1 MISINLIRPSFPLIP
16 VGRTLFNSDERGKYV
31 NDPKKPSRLFF
42 VANPSLTEYLLH
54 DAAAFTRVP
63 ASDGQ
68 SALRS
73 DFVTD
78 PLSAANPSNSN
89 PATYIPNPSLSPQL
103 SDHLMGKSP
112 LRLVAQRRRANAG
125 ESHYWNET
133 LECGH
138 SCISYPNELSDTEPT
153 AKRRRCQK
161 CKGEQPLL
169 YRPYTPIPLEK
180 DCLTLR
186 VVDYLNWA
194 QDNEERVQRRDDI
207 AIARLA
213 VILAG
218 QGDPEPWRW
227 AFMQLL
233 GGTPEK
239 LIPIFITRL
248 SAHRDPISPD
258 ATTEAESATN
268 ALANSLPPKKPS
280 QSIGRLKDEEVA

>member
-1 MISINLIRPSFPLIP
+1 MNLISASTISPSSFAVGIP
-16 VGRTLFNSDERGKYV
+16 FQAREILSKQKTPFFSQCLTLHNTCTGSQQVLCGCGSSESCSD
-31 NDPKKPSRLFF
+31 S
-42 VANPSLTEYLLH
+42 
-54 DAAAFTRVP
+54 
-63 ASDGQ
+63 
-68 SALRS
+68 
-73 DFVTD
+73 VTNEI
-78 PLSAANPSNSN
+78 SSGNPSNSN

-125 ESHYWNET
+125 EYYYWIET

-138 SCISYPNELSDTEPT
+138 VQEAHRSDLSDSETEPT

-169 YRPYTPIPLEK
+169 YRPYTPLPLKK

-194 QDNEERVQRRDDI
+194 QDNEERVQLRDDI

-227 AFMQLL
+227 AFIKLL

-239 LIPIFITRL
+239 LIPIFVARME
-248 SAHRDPISPD
+248 AHRKMED
-258 ATTEAESATN
+258 
-268 ALANSLPPKKPS
+268 PPKKPS
-280 QSIGRLKDEEVA
+280 TSETLQGYPARRKYSQLGFNPKSEESA

>member
-1 MISINLIRPSFPLIP
+1 M
-16 VGRTLFNSDERGKYV
+16 FNFDERGKYV

-42 VANPSLTEYLLH
+42 VANPDFTEYLLH
-54 DAAAFTRVP
+54 DAAAFTQAP
-63 ASDGQ
+63 ESADG

-73 DFVTD
+73 DFVTGASD
-78 PLSAANPSNSN
+78 AGNRSNSN

-112 LRLVAQRRRANAG
+112 LRLVAQRSRVNAG
-125 ESHYWNET
+125 NSLYWKEV

-138 SCISYPNELSDTEPT
+138 AYVAYPSEISNAEPT
-153 AKRRRCQK
+153 AKRRRCVE
-161 CKGEQPLL
+161 CKGQPLVSAPFVPL
-169 YRPYTPIPLEK
+169 PIAK
-180 DCLTLR
+180 NSLTTR

-194 QDNEERVQRRDDI
+194 QDTEERVQRRDDI

-213 VILAG
+213 VIRAA
-218 QGDPEPWRW
+218 QGEPSPWST
-227 AFMQLL
+227 AFRELL

-239 LIPIFITRL
+239 IIPILVARL

-258 ATTEAESATN
+258 ATEAESATN
-268 ALANSLPPKKPS
+268 ALANLPPKKPS

>member
-1 MISINLIRPSFPLIP
+1 M
-16 VGRTLFNSDERGKYV
+16 SD
-31 NDPKKPSRLFF
+31 
-42 VANPSLTEYLLH
+42 LTEYLVR
-54 DAAAFTRVP
+54 DAAAFTRIP
-63 ASDGQ
+63 ATDGP

-78 PLSAANPSNSN
+78 PSSAGDPSNSN

-125 ESHYWNET
+125 GNYYWIET

-138 SCISYPNELSDTEPT
+138 VQEAHRSDLSDSQTEPT

-169 YRPYTPIPLEK
+169 YCPYTPIPLEK

-227 AFMQLL
+227 AFIRLL

-239 LIPIFITRL
+239 LIPIFVARRE
-248 SAHRDPISPD
+248 AHLRM
-258 ATTEAESATN
+258 E
-268 ALANSLPPKKPS
+268 LPPKKPS
-280 QSIGRLKDEEVA
+280 TSTILESYPARRKYSQFGFDPKREEEG